1 MRSNLMR
8 FKLSYF
14 VTAFAI
20 ILFIYFYSQNSLV
33 TSSILFTT
41 IPFALPLALAA
52 MVGVMCERTGIVNIG
67 IEGTM
72 LFSAFTAFFIGA
84 IVQNITIGLVI
95 GVITGVA
102 VGLLLSVMT
111 ITWKMDQI
119 IAGVILNI
127 MAAGITSFLYRQN
140 YRIPSTFAPVD
151 IPLLGDIPVIGPI
164 ISDHG
169 PITYL
174 GVILIFGLWVALY
187 KTPWGLRSRA
197 VGEHPSS
204 ADTAGVSVIK
214 LRYLNVT
221 VAGAFGGLAGSY
233 LALEAVGI
241 FERGFTA
248 GKGFTALAI
257 MIFGRWNPLG
267 AFAAALFFGLS
278 QAVTN
283 QLMIDEVVKI
293 PQQFVTMLPYILTI
307 LILAISAGKVRPP
320 AAEGIPYEK
329 EKA

>member
-1 MRSNLMR
+1 MR
-8 FKLSYF
+8 FRLSYLVTLVALIAF
-14 VTAFAI
+14 V
-20 ILFIYFYSQNSLV
+20 YFYQMNSLV
-33 TSSILFTT
+33 TSSVMFTA

-72 LFSAFTAFFIGA
+72 LVSAFTAFFIGA
-84 IVQNITIGLVI
+84 MAKNINIGLFA
-95 GVITGVA
+95 GVLTGIL
-102 VGLLLSVMT
+102 VGLLLSLMT
-111 ITWKMDQI
+111 ISWKMDQI
-119 IAGVILNI
+119 IAGVIINI

-140 YRIPSTFAPVD
+140 YSIPSTFSPID
-151 IPLLGDIPVIGPI
+151 LPLLGDIPVIGPI

-169 PITYL
+169 PITYF
-174 GVILIFGLWVALY
+174 GIIFIFGLWFALY

-204 ADTAGVSVIK
+204 ADTAGVSVVR

-221 VAGAFGGLAGSY
+221 IAGAVGGLAGSY

-283 QLMIDEVVKI
+283 QLMIDEIVEI
-293 PQQFVTMLPYILTI
+293 PQQFINMLPYVLTI

-329 EKA
+329 EKV

>member
-1 MRSNLMR
+1 M
-8 FKLSYF
+8 KIPTKYII
-14 VTAFAI
+14 TFASLI
-20 ILFIYFYSQNSLV
+20 IFTFFYIKNGLV
-33 TSSILFTT
+33 TTSVLYTAIQ
-41 IPFALPLALAA
+41 FALPLGLAA
-52 MVGVMCERTGIVNIG
+52 MVGVMCERTGVVNIG

-72 LFSAFTAFFIGA
+72 LISAFSAFFIGA
-84 IVQNITIGLVI
+84 IVQDTVIGLVA
-95 GVITGVA
+95 GVA
-102 VGLLLSVMT
+102 TGMLVGLLLAVMSVS
-111 ITWKMDQI
+111 WKMDQI
-119 IAGVILNI
+119 IAGVIINI
-127 MAAGITSFLYRQN
+127 MAAGLTSFLYRQN
-140 YRIPSTFAPVD
+140 YSIPSTLSPID
-151 IPLLGDIPVIGPI
+151 IPIIGTWPIIGPI
-164 ISDHG
+164 ISFHG
-169 PITYL
+169 PITYF
-174 GVILIFGLWVALY
+174 GILFIIGLWIALY

-221 VAGAFGGLAGSY
+221 LAGAVGGLAGSY

-267 AFAAALFFGLS
+267 AFAAAIFFGLA

-283 QLMIDEVVKI
+283 QLMIDEVVHI
-293 PQQFVTMLPYILTI
+293 PQQFINMLPYVLTI
-307 LILAISAGKVRPP
+307 VILAISAGKVRPP

>member
-1 MRSNLMR
+1 M
-8 FKLSYF
+8 KIPTKY
-14 VTAFAI
+14 I
-20 ILFIYFYSQNSLV
+20 ITLVSLITFTFFYYKNGLV
-33 TSSILFTT
+33 TTSVLYTAIQ
-41 IPFALPLALAA
+41 FALPLALAA
-52 MVGVMCERTGIVNIG
+52 MVGVMCERTGVVNIG

-72 LFSAFTAFFIGA
+72 LLSAFSAFFIGA
-84 IVQNITIGLVI
+84 IVQDTVIGLVA
-95 GVITGVA
+95 GVA
-102 VGLLLSVMT
+102 TGMVVGLLLAVMSVS
-111 ITWKMDQI
+111 WKMDQI
-119 IAGVILNI
+119 IAGVIINI
-127 MAAGITSFLYRQN
+127 MAAGLTSFLYRQN
-140 YRIPSTFAPVD
+140 YSIPSTLSPID
-151 IPLLGDIPVIGPI
+151 IPIIGTWPIIGPI
-164 ISDHG
+164 ISFHG
-169 PITYL
+169 PITYF
-174 GVILIFGLWVALY
+174 GILFIIGLWVALY

-221 VAGAFGGLAGSY
+221 LAGAVGGLAGSY

-267 AFAAALFFGLS
+267 AFAAAIFFGLA

-283 QLMIDEVVKI
+283 QLMIDEVVHI
-293 PQQFVTMLPYILTI
+293 PQQFINMLPYVLTI
-307 LILAISAGKVRPP
+307 AILAISAGKVRPP

>member
-1 MRSNLMR
+1 MKIQTRHII
-8 FKLSYF
+8 
-14 VTAFAI
+14 TAFALI
-20 ILFIYFYSQNSLV
+20 AFAYSYSQNGLV
-33 TSSILFTT
+33 TTSVVYTAIQ
-41 IPFALPLALAA
+41 FALPLALAA

-72 LFSAFTAFFIGA
+72 LISAFAAFFIGA
-84 IVQNITIGLVI
+84 IVQDTVIGLVA
-95 GVITGVA
+95 GITTGMI
-102 VGLLLSVMT
+102 VGLLLAVMAVA
-111 ITWKMDQI
+111 WKMDQI
-119 IAGVILNI
+119 IAGVIINI
-127 MAAGITSFLYRQN
+127 MAAGLTSFLYSQN
-140 YRIPSTFAPVD
+140 YSIPSTLSPIDLPIVGTWP
-151 IPLLGDIPVIGPI
+151 IIGPI
-164 ISDHG
+164 LSFHG
-169 PITYL
+169 PITYF
-174 GVILIFGLWVALY
+174 GIIFIFGLWFALY

-204 ADTAGVSVIK
+204 ADTAGVSVTK

-221 VAGAFGGLAGSY
+221 IAGAVGGLAGSY

-267 AFAAALFFGLS
+267 AFAAAIFFGLA

-283 QLMIDEVVKI
+283 QLMIDEVVQI
-293 PQQFVTMLPYILTI
+293 PQQFINMLPYVLTI

-329 EKA
+329 EKV

>member
-1 MRSNLMR
+1 MRIQTRHLVVIFSL
-8 FKLSYF
+8 L
-14 VTAFAI
+14 AFA
-20 ILFIYFYSQNSLV
+20 YFYSRDGLV
-33 TSSILFTT
+33 TTSVVYTAIQ
-41 IPFALPLALAA
+41 FALPLALAA
-52 MVGVMCERTGIVNIG
+52 MVGVMCERTGVVNIG

-72 LFSAFTAFFIGA
+72 LISAFSAFFIGA
-84 IVQNITIGLVI
+84 IVQDTVIGLVA
-95 GVITGVA
+95 GVVTGMV
-102 VGLLLSVMT
+102 VGLLLAVMSVS
-111 ITWKMDQI
+111 WKMDQI
-119 IAGVILNI
+119 IAGVIINI
-127 MAAGITSFLYRQN
+127 MAAGLTSFLYRQN
-140 YRIPSTFAPVD
+140 YSIPSTLSPID
-151 IPLLGDIPVIGPI
+151 IPIIGTWPIIGPI
-164 ISDHG
+164 ISFHG
-169 PITYL
+169 PITYF
-174 GVILIFGLWVALY
+174 GILFIIGLWVALY

-221 VAGAFGGLAGSY
+221 LAGAVGGLAGSY

-267 AFAAALFFGLS
+267 AFAAAIFFGLA

-283 QLMIDEVVKI
+283 QLMIDEVVHI
-293 PQQFVTMLPYILTI
+293 PQQFINMLPYVLTI
-307 LILAISAGKVRPP
+307 AILAISAGKVRPP

>member
-1 MRSNLMR
+1 MR
-8 FKLSYF
+8 FRLSYF
-14 VTAFAI
+14 VTVLALV
-20 ILFIYFYSQNSLV
+20 LFTFFYNQNSLV
-33 TSSILFTT
+33 TTSVLFTA

-72 LFSAFTAFFIGA
+72 LVSAFTAFFVGA
-84 IVQNITIGLVI
+84 ILKNINIGLLA

-102 VGLLLSVMT
+102 VGLLLSLMT
-111 ITWKMDQI
+111 ISWKMDQI
-119 IAGVILNI
+119 IAGVIINI

-140 YRIPSTFAPVD
+140 YSIPSTFSPID
-151 IPLLGDIPVIGPI
+151 LPIIGDIPVLGPI
-164 ISDHG
+164 VSLHG
-169 PITYL
+169 PITYF
-174 GVILIFGLWVALY
+174 GIVFIFGLWVGLY
-187 KTPWGLRSRA
+187 KTPWGLRSRS

-204 ADTAGVSVIK
+204 ADTAGVSVIR
-214 LRYLNVT
+214 LRYINVT
-221 VAGAFGGLAGSY
+221 VAGAVGGLAGSY

-283 QLMIDEVVKI
+283 QLMIDEVVEI
-293 PQQFVTMLPYILTI
+293 PPQFINMLPYILTI

-329 EKA
+329 EKV